1 MTEPEF
7 PSEPT
12 PVQPSAVDLATLSA
26 LAGDLSSEYLLQ
38 RVRERGHP
46 FVRISHG
53 YVFQHL
59 IDGTPTVTEL
69 AQRLGVT
76 QQAASK
82 AIVELEQLG
91 YIVRQADS
99 VDNRVRRVTLTAAG
113 REIVEAGR
121 DARGVLE
128 SRLRELAGDD
138 DLAAAK
144 RALAVLLAEV
154 GGIEAVRGRRVRAR
168 SGG

>member
-1 MTEPEF
+1 MDKSTELV
-7 PSEPT
+7 EPK
-12 PVQPSAVDLATLSA
+12 SVDLATLSA
-26 LAGDLSSEYLLQ
+26 LAGDVSSEYLLQ

-59 IDGTPTVTEL
+59 IDGTPTVGEL

-82 AIVELEQLG
+82 AVVELEQLG
-91 YIVRQADS
+91 YIVRQGDS
-99 VDNRVRRVTLTAAG
+99 VDNRVRRVTLTPAG
-113 REIVEAGR
+113 REVVEAGR
-121 DARGVLE
+121 DARAVLE
-128 SRLRELAGDD
+128 SRLRELVGPD
-138 DLAAAK
+138 DLTAAK
-144 RALAVLLAEV
+144 RAIAVLLDEV

-168 SGG
+168 SSE

>member
-1 MTEPEF
+1 MTEPK
-7 PSEPT
+7 PVEPT
-12 PVQPSAVDLATLSA
+12 SVDLATLSA

-38 RVRERGHP
+38 RVRERRHP

-59 IDGTPTVTEL
+59 IDATPTVTEL

-82 AIVELEQLG
+82 SVVELEQLG

-99 VDNRVRRVTLTAAG
+99 VDNRVRRVTLTPAG
-113 REIVEAGR
+113 REVVETGR
-121 DARGVLE
+121 DARAGLE
-128 SRLRELAGDD
+128 SRLREIVGDD

-144 RALAVLLAEV
+144 RAIAVLLDEV

-168 SGG
+168 SND